1 MMRVSTNTL
10 FDQGTK
16 SMLQQQNSLFKLQ
29 QQISTGKRIVTPSDD
44 PIGAARAHEL
54 TQAASLN
61 AQYMENRQRAG
72 DSLKL
77 VDSTLGS
84 VTNLIQ
90 NVQSLT
96 VAAGNP
102 TLSDSDRSNMAI
114 ELRGRFEE
122 LLGLANAT
130 DDEGNYL
137 FSGFQ
142 GKTSPF
148 VQVAGS
154 VQYMGDQ
161 GQRLA
166 QVSASRQL
174 PVSETGLA
182 IFEQIKNGNGTFV
195 TAATN
200 TNNGSGVIG
209 SGSVTDAAS
218 LTGHGYQISFKVNA
232 GVTTF
237 DVTNVPAGTALS
249 SDKAYTSGEAI
260 SFGGLQFAI
269 KGAPADGDT
278 FTVQPS
284 RHESLFATI
293 SNFITAL
300 ETPASG
306 AAGNARLTNSMNST
320 LQNLDHALTNVLGTR
335 AAAGARLQEID
346 ALQQAGEDT
355 AVQYQQSL
363 SRLQDL
369 DFAQAISD
377 LTRQQALLEAAQQSF
392 IRISGLSLFNKI

>member
-1 MMRVSTNTL
+1 MRVSTNTL

-61 AQYMENRQRAG
+61 AQYAENRQRAG

-77 VDSTLGS
+77 VESTLGG

-90 NVQSLT
+90 NAQSLA

-102 TLSDSDRSNMAI
+102 VLSDSDRSNMAT

-142 GKTSPF
+142 GKTQPF
-148 VQVAGS
+148 VQVAGG
-154 VQYMGDQ
+154 VEYKGDQ

-182 IFEQIKNGNGTFV
+182 IFEQIRNGNGTFV
-195 TAATN
+195 TAAKDSN
-200 TNNGSGVIG
+200 TGSGVINA
-209 SGSVTDAAS
+209 GSVSNAAS
-218 LTGHGYQISFKVNA
+218 LTGNNYEISFKVNA

-237 DVTNVPAGTALS
+237 DVTNVTTGTVLS
-249 SDKAYTSGEAI
+249 SSNPYSSGEAI
-260 SFGGLQFAI
+260 SFEGLQFAI
-269 KGAPADGDT
+269 KGAPANGDT

-293 SNFITAL
+293 NNFITAL
-300 ETPASG
+300 ETPATGST
-306 AAGNARLTNSMNST
+306 GNAKLTNSMNT
-320 LQNLDHALTNVLGTR
+320 ALQNLDHALTNVLGTR

-346 ALQQAGEDT
+346 SLQQAGEDT

-363 SRLQDL
+363 SRLQNL

>member
-1 MMRVSTNTL
+1 MRVSTNTL

-29 QQISTGKRIVTPSDD
+29 QQISTGKRIMTPSDD

-61 AQYMENRQRAG
+61 TQYAENRQRAG

-77 VDSTLGS
+77 VESTLGG

-90 NVQSLT
+90 NVQSLA

-102 TLSDSDRSNMAI
+102 VLSDSDRSNMAT

-142 GKTSPF
+142 GKTQPF

-154 VQYMGDQ
+154 VEYKGDQ

-182 IFEQIKNGNGTFV
+182 IFEQIRNGNGTFV

-200 TNNGSGVIG
+200 TNTGSGVINAG
-209 SGSVTDAAS
+209 SISDAAS
-218 LTGHGYQISFKVNA
+218 LTENNYEISFTVA
-232 GVTTF
+232 SGITTF
-237 DVTNVPAGTALS
+237 KVANVATNAELTGS
-249 SDKAYTSGEAI
+249 YNSGEAI
-260 SFGGLQFAI
+260 SFEGLQFAI
-269 KGAPADGDT
+269 KGAPADGDK

-284 RHESLFATI
+284 RHENLFATI
-293 SNFITAL
+293 NNFITAL
-300 ETPASG
+300 ETPATGST
-306 AAGNARLTNSMNST
+306 GNAKLTNSMNT
-320 LQNLDHALTNVLGTR
+320 ALQNLDHALTNVLGTR

-346 ALQQAGEDT
+346 SLQQAGEDT

-392 IRISGLSLFNKI
+392 IRISGLSLFNRI